1 MSLIS
6 TAFCHCS
13 ALLTHI
19 PALGKDPQYCIN
31 MVWGGVGHMYNPS
44 TGEAEAEGS
53 EIEGHLGLHSEFEA
67 SKGHLNW
74 KERGQQSRPLLDSEK
89 MPGR

>member
-1 MSLIS
+1 MSPIS

-13 ALLTHI
+13 ALPTHA

-31 MVWGGVGHMYNPS
+31 RVWGGGGVYNPS
-44 TGEAEAEGS
+44 TGEVEAEGS
-53 EIEGHLGLHSEFEA
+53 ETEGHLGLHSEFEA
-67 SKGHLNW
+67 SKGHLSWN
-74 KERGQQSRPLLDSEK
+74 ERGQQSRPLPDSEK

>member
-1 MSLIS
+1 MSSIS

-13 ALLTHI
+13 ALRTHI
-19 PALGKDPQYCIN
+19 PALGKDPQHCIN
-31 MVWGGVGHMYNPS
+31 SLGGHMYNPS
-44 TGEAEAEGS
+44 TGEVEAEGS

-67 SKGHLNW
+67 SKGHLSWN
-74 KERGQQSRPLLDSEK
+74 ERGQQSRPLLDSEK